1 MAPINPVFLNEVRFP
16 KRKTPNNMR
25 KSKKE
30 IISIALAFILVI
42 ASIVTMI
49 VKKELD
55 IKLLILTVIMLIIN
69 AGEILIAKQGDN
81 SKEYESEEESKRKR
95 DNIINSKVNE
105 KVLNI
110 FFIIVTVAIVAGMI
124 AFKITANLYIVAML
138 MPLLVLF
145 ALYLPV
151 YSLVYWYYWRKY
163 KD

>member
-1 MAPINPVFLNEVRFP
+1 
-16 KRKTPNNMR
+16 MR

-55 IKLLILTVIMLIIN
+55 IKLLILTAIMLIIN
-69 AGEILIAKQGDN
+69 AGEILIAKQGD
-81 SKEYESEEESKRKR
+81 SSAEAECEKERS
-95 DNIINSKVNE
+95 NIINSKVNE
-105 KVLNI
+105 KLLNI
-110 FFIIVTVAIVAGMI
+110 LFIIVTAAIIAGMI

-151 YSLVYWYYWRKY
+151 YSLAYWYCWRKY
-163 KD
+163 KE

>member
-1 MAPINPVFLNEVRFP
+1 
-16 KRKTPNNMR
+16 MR

-30 IISIALAFILVI
+30 IISIVLTFILVI

-95 DNIINSKVNE
+95 DNIINSIVNE

-110 FFIIVTVAIVAGMI
+110 LFIIVTAAIITGMI
-124 AFKITANLYIVAML
+124 AFKITENLYIVAML
-138 MPLLVLF
+138 VPLLVLF

-163 KD
+163 KE

>member
-1 MAPINPVFLNEVRFP
+1 
-16 KRKTPNNMR
+16 MR

-30 IISIALAFILVI
+30 IISIVLAFTLVI

-55 IKLLILTVIMLIIN
+55 IKLLILTVIMLIIT

-95 DNIINSKVNE
+95 DNIINSIVNE

-110 FFIIVTVAIVAGMI
+110 LFIIVTAAIITGMI
-124 AFKITANLYIVAML
+124 AFKITENLYIVAML
-138 MPLLVLF
+138 VPLLVLF

-163 KD
+163 KE

>member
-1 MAPINPVFLNEVRFP
+1 MVY
-16 KRKTPNNMR
+16 KNMR

-81 SKEYESEEESKRKR
+81 SKEYESEEVSKRKR
-95 DNIINSKVNE
+95 DNIINSIVNE

-110 FFIIVTVAIVAGMI
+110 LFIILTAAIIAGMI
-124 AFKITANLYIVAML
+124 AFKITENLYIVAML
-138 MPLLVLF
+138 VPLLVLF

-163 KD
+163 KE

>member
-1 MAPINPVFLNEVRFP
+1 
-16 KRKTPNNMR
+16 MR
-25 KSKKE
+25 KCKKE

-55 IKLLILTVIMLIIN
+55 IKLLILTVIMLIIT

-95 DNIINSKVNE
+95 DNIINSIVNE

-110 FFIIVTVAIVAGMI
+110 LFIIVTAAIITGMI
-124 AFKITANLYIVAML
+124 AFKITENLYIVAML
-138 MPLLVLF
+138 VPLLVLF

-163 KD
+163 KE

>member
-1 MAPINPVFLNEVRFP
+1 MSLSNTRTVY
-16 KRKTPNNMR
+16 KNMR

>member
-1 MAPINPVFLNEVRFP
+1 MVY
-16 KRKTPNNMR
+16 KNMR
-25 KSKKE
+25 KCKKE
-30 IISIALAFILVI
+30 IISIVLAFILVI

-95 DNIINSKVNE
+95 DNIINSIVNE

-110 FFIIVTVAIVAGMI
+110 LFIIVTAAIIVGMI
-124 AFKITANLYIVAML
+124 AFKITENLYIVAML
-138 MPLLVLF
+138 LPLLVLF

-163 KD
+163 KE

>member
-1 MAPINPVFLNEVRFP
+1 MAY
-16 KRKTPNNMR
+16 KNMR

-30 IISIALAFILVI
+30 IISIVLAFFLVI

-55 IKLLILTVIMLIIN
+55 IKLLILTVIMLIIT

-81 SKEYESEEESKRKR
+81 SKEYESEEERKRKR
-95 DNIINSKVNE
+95 DNIINSIVNE

-110 FFIIVTVAIVAGMI
+110 LFIIVTAAIITGMI
-124 AFKITANLYIVAML
+124 AFKITENLYIVAML
-138 MPLLVLF
+138 VPLLVLF

-163 KD
+163 KE

>member
-1 MAPINPVFLNEVRFP
+1 MAY
-16 KRKTPNNMR
+16 KNMR

-30 IISIALAFILVI
+30 IISIVLAFFLVI

-69 AGEILIAKQGDN
+69 VGEILIAKQDD
-81 SKEYESEEESKRKR
+81 SSAEAECKKERS
-95 DNIINSKVNE
+95 NIINSKVNE

-110 FFIIVTVAIVAGMI
+110 LFIILTAAIIAGMI
-124 AFKITANLYIVAML
+124 AFKITENLYIVAML
-138 MPLLVLF
+138 VPLLVLF

>member
-1 MAPINPVFLNEVRFP
+1 MAY
-16 KRKTPNNMR
+16 KNMR

-55 IKLLILTVIMLIIN
+55 IKLLILTVIMLIIT

-95 DNIINSKVNE
+95 DNIINSIVNE

-110 FFIIVTVAIVAGMI
+110 LFIIVTAAIITGMI
-124 AFKITANLYIVAML
+124 AFKITENLYIVAML
-138 MPLLVLF
+138 VPLLVLF

-163 KD
+163 KE

>member
-1 MAPINPVFLNEVRFP
+1 
-16 KRKTPNNMR
+16 MR

-30 IISIALAFILVI
+30 VISIALAFILVI

-95 DNIINSKVNE
+95 DNIINSIVNE

-110 FFIIVTVAIVAGMI
+110 LFIILTAAIIAGMI
-124 AFKITANLYIVAML
+124 AFKITKNLYIVAML
-138 MPLLVLF
+138 VPLLVLF

-163 KD
+163 KE

>member
-1 MAPINPVFLNEVRFP
+1 
-16 KRKTPNNMR
+16 MR

-69 AGEILIAKQGDN
+69 VGEVLIVKQGD
-81 SKEYESEEESKRKR
+81 SSTEAECEKERS
-95 DNIINSKVNE
+95 NIINSKVNE

-110 FFIIVTVAIVAGMI
+110 LFVIVTAAIIAGMI
-124 AFKITANLYIVAML
+124 AFKITENLYIVAML

-151 YSLVYWYYWRKY
+151 YSLVYWYYWRKH
-163 KD
+163 KE

>member
-1 MAPINPVFLNEVRFP
+1 
-16 KRKTPNNMR
+16 MR

-30 IISIALAFILVI
+30 IISIVLAFFLVI

-69 AGEILIAKQGDN
+69 VGEILIAKQGDN

-95 DNIINSKVNE
+95 DNIINSIVNE

-110 FFIIVTVAIVAGMI
+110 LFIILTAAIITGMI
-124 AFKITANLYIVAML
+124 AFKITENLYIVAML
-138 MPLLVLF
+138 VPLLVLF

-163 KD
+163 KE

>member
-1 MAPINPVFLNEVRFP
+1 MAY
-16 KRKTPNNMR
+16 KYMR

-30 IISIALAFILVI
+30 IISIVLAFFLVI

-69 AGEILIAKQGDN
+69 VGEILIAKQGDN

-95 DNIINSKVNE
+95 DNIINSIVNE

-110 FFIIVTVAIVAGMI
+110 LFIIVTAAIITGMI
-124 AFKITANLYIVAML
+124 AFKITENLYIVAML

-163 KD
+163 KE

>member
-1 MAPINPVFLNEVRFP
+1 
-16 KRKTPNNMR
+16 MR

-30 IISIALAFILVI
+30 IISIVLAFFLVI

-69 AGEILIAKQGDN
+69 VGEILIAKQGDN

-95 DNIINSKVNE
+95 DNIINSIVNE

-110 FFIIVTVAIVAGMI
+110 LFIILTAAIIAGMI
-124 AFKITANLYIVAML
+124 AFKITENLYIVAML
-138 MPLLVLF
+138 VPLLVLF

-163 KD
+163 KE

>member
-1 MAPINPVFLNEVRFP
+1 
-16 KRKTPNNMR
+16 MR

-30 IISIALAFILVI
+30 VISIVLTFILVI

-55 IKLLILTVIMLIIN
+55 IKLLILTVIMLIIT

-95 DNIINSKVNE
+95 DNIINSIVNE

-110 FFIIVTVAIVAGMI
+110 LFIIVTAAIITGMI
-124 AFKITANLYIVAML
+124 AFKITENLYIVAML
-138 MPLLVLF
+138 VPLLVLF

-163 KD
+163 KE

>member
-1 MAPINPVFLNEVRFP
+1 
-16 KRKTPNNMR
+16 MR
-25 KSKKE
+25 KCKKE

-55 IKLLILTVIMLIIN
+55 IKLLILTVIMLIITV
-69 AGEILIAKQGDN
+69 GEILIAKQGDN

-95 DNIINSKVNE
+95 DNIINSIVNE

-110 FFIIVTVAIVAGMI
+110 LFIIVTAAIITGMI
-124 AFKITANLYIVAML
+124 AFKITENLYIVAML
-138 MPLLVLF
+138 VPLLVLF

-163 KD
+163 KE

>member
-1 MAPINPVFLNEVRFP
+1 
-16 KRKTPNNMR
+16 MR

-69 AGEILIAKQGDN
+69 VGEILIAKQGDN

-95 DNIINSKVNE
+95 DNIINSTVNE

-110 FFIIVTVAIVAGMI
+110 LCIIVTAAIIAGMI
-124 AFKITANLYIVAML
+124 AFKITDNLYIVAML
-138 MPLLVLF
+138 VPLLVLF

-163 KD
+163 KE

>member
-1 MAPINPVFLNEVRFP
+1 
-16 KRKTPNNMR
+16 MR

-49 VKKELD
+49 AKKELD

-69 AGEILIAKQGDN
+69 VGEVLIVKQGD
-81 SKEYESEEESKRKR
+81 SSTEAECEKERS
-95 DNIINSKVNE
+95 NIINSKVNE

-110 FFIIVTVAIVAGMI
+110 LFIIVTAAIIAGMI
-124 AFKITANLYIVAML
+124 AFKVTANLYIVAML
-138 MPLLVLF
+138 VPLLVLF

-163 KD
+163 KE

>member
-1 MAPINPVFLNEVRFP
+1 MVY
-16 KRKTPNNMR
+16 KNMR
-25 KSKKE
+25 KCKKE

-55 IKLLILTVIMLIIN
+55 IKLLILTVIMLIIT

-95 DNIINSKVNE
+95 DNIINSIVNE

-110 FFIIVTVAIVAGMI
+110 LFIIVTAAIITGMI
-124 AFKITANLYIVAML
+124 AFKITENLYIVAML
-138 MPLLVLF
+138 VPLLVLF

-163 KD
+163 KE

>member
-1 MAPINPVFLNEVRFP
+1 
-16 KRKTPNNMR
+16 MR
-25 KSKKE
+25 KCKKE

-42 ASIVTMI
+42 ASIVTMR

-55 IKLLILTVIMLIIN
+55 IKLLILTVIMLIIT

-95 DNIINSKVNE
+95 DNIINSIVNE

-110 FFIIVTVAIVAGMI
+110 LFIIVTAAIITGMI
-124 AFKITANLYIVAML
+124 AFKITENLYIVAML
-138 MPLLVLF
+138 VPLLVLF

-163 KD
+163 KE

>member
-1 MAPINPVFLNEVRFP
+1 MKN
-16 KRKTPNNMR
+16 
-25 KSKKE
+25 KKE

-42 ASIVTMI
+42 ASIVTII

-55 IKLLILTVIMLIIN
+55 IKLLILTVIMLIIT

-95 DNIINSKVNE
+95 DNIINSIVNE

-110 FFIIVTVAIVAGMI
+110 LFIIVTAAIITGMI
-124 AFKITANLYIVAML
+124 AFKITENLYIVAML
-138 MPLLVLF
+138 VPLLVLF

-163 KD
+163 KE

>member
-1 MAPINPVFLNEVRFP
+1 
-16 KRKTPNNMR
+16 MR

-55 IKLLILTVIMLIIN
+55 IKLLILTVIMLIITV
-69 AGEILIAKQGDN
+69 GEILIAEQGDN

-105 KVLNI
+105 KEEN
-110 FFIIVTVAIVAGMI
+110 
-124 AFKITANLYIVAML
+124 
-138 MPLLVLF
+138 PLL
-145 ALYLPV
+145 
-151 YSLVYWYYWRKY
+151 
-163 KD
+163 

>member
-1 MAPINPVFLNEVRFP
+1 
-16 KRKTPNNMR
+16 MR

-30 IISIALAFILVI
+30 IISIVLAFFLVI

-69 AGEILIAKQGDN
+69 VGEILIAKHGDN

-95 DNIINSKVNE
+95 DNIINSTVNE

-110 FFIIVTVAIVAGMI
+110 LFIILTAAIIAGMI
-124 AFKITANLYIVAML
+124 AFKITENLYIVAML
-138 MPLLVLF
+138 VPLLVLF

-163 KD
+163 KE

>member
-1 MAPINPVFLNEVRFP
+1 MVY
-16 KRKTPNNMR
+16 KNMR
-25 KSKKE
+25 KCKKE

-69 AGEILIAKQGDN
+69 VGEILIAKQGDN

-95 DNIINSKVNE
+95 DNIINSTVNE

-110 FFIIVTVAIVAGMI
+110 LCIIVTAAIIAGMI
-124 AFKITANLYIVAML
+124 AFKITENLYIVAML
-138 MPLLVLF
+138 MSLLVLF

-163 KD
+163 KE

>member
-1 MAPINPVFLNEVRFP
+1 
-16 KRKTPNNMR
+16 MR

-30 IISIALAFILVI
+30 IISIALAFFLVI

-95 DNIINSKVNE
+95 DNIINSIVNE

-110 FFIIVTVAIVAGMI
+110 LFIIVTAAIITGMI
-124 AFKITANLYIVAML
+124 AFKITENLYIVAML
-138 MPLLVLF
+138 VPLLVLF

-163 KD
+163 KE

>member
-1 MAPINPVFLNEVRFP
+1 
-16 KRKTPNNMR
+16 MR

-55 IKLLILTVIMLIIN
+55 IKLLILTVIMLIITV
-69 AGEILIAKQGDN
+69 GEILIAKQGDS
-81 SKEYESEEESKRKR
+81 SKKYESEEESKRKR
-95 DNIINSKVNE
+95 YNIINSTVNE

-110 FFIIVTVAIVAGMI
+110 FFIIVTAAIIAGMI
-124 AFKITANLYIVAML
+124 AFKITENLYIVAML

-151 YSLVYWYYWRKY
+151 YSLVYWYCWRKY
-163 KD
+163 KE

>member
-1 MAPINPVFLNEVRFP
+1 
-16 KRKTPNNMR
+16 MR
-25 KSKKE
+25 KSKKK
-30 IISIALAFILVI
+30 IISIALAFTLII

-55 IKLLILTVIMLIIN
+55 IKLLILTAIMLIIT
-69 AGEILIAKQGDN
+69 AGEILIAKQGD
-81 SKEYESEEESKRKR
+81 SSTEAEREKERS
-95 DNIINSKVNE
+95 NIINSKVNE

-110 FFIIVTVAIVAGMI
+110 LFIIVTVAIVVGMI

-151 YSLVYWYYWRKY
+151 HSLVYWYCWRKY
-163 KD
+163 KE

>member
-1 MAPINPVFLNEVRFP
+1 
-16 KRKTPNNMR
+16 MR

-55 IKLLILTVIMLIIN
+55 VKLLILTVIMLIIT
-69 AGEILIAKQGDN
+69 AGEILIAKQGD
-81 SKEYESEEESKRKR
+81 SSTEAEREKERS
-95 DNIINSKVNE
+95 NIINRKVNE

-110 FFIIVTVAIVAGMI
+110 LFIIVTAAIIAGMI
-124 AFKITANLYIVAML
+124 AFKITENLYIVAML

-151 YSLVYWYYWRKY
+151 YSLVYWYCWRKY
-163 KD
+163 KE

>member
-1 MAPINPVFLNEVRFP
+1 
-16 KRKTPNNMR
+16 MR

-55 IKLLILTVIMLIIN
+55 IKLLILTVIMLIIT
-69 AGEILIAKQGDN
+69 AGEILIAKQGD
-81 SKEYESEEESKRKR
+81 SSTEAEREKERS
-95 DNIINSKVNE
+95 NIINSKVNE

-110 FFIIVTVAIVAGMI
+110 LFIIVTAAIIAGMI
-124 AFKITANLYIVAML
+124 AFKITENLYIVAML

-151 YSLVYWYYWRKY
+151 YSLVYWYCWRKY
-163 KD
+163 KE

>member
-1 MAPINPVFLNEVRFP
+1 
-16 KRKTPNNMR
+16 MR

-55 IKLLILTVIMLIIN
+55 IKLLILTVIMLIIT

-95 DNIINSKVNE
+95 DNIINSIVNE

-110 FFIIVTVAIVAGMI
+110 LFMIVTAAIITGMI
-124 AFKITANLYIVAML
+124 AFKITENLYIVAML
-138 MPLLVLF
+138 MSLLVLF

-163 KD
+163 KE

>member
-1 MAPINPVFLNEVRFP
+1 
-16 KRKTPNNMR
+16 MR

-30 IISIALAFILVI
+30 IISMALAFILVI

-55 IKLLILTVIMLIIN
+55 IKLLILTVIMLIIT

-95 DNIINSKVNE
+95 DNIINSIVNE

-110 FFIIVTVAIVAGMI
+110 LFIIVTAAIITGMI
-124 AFKITANLYIVAML
+124 AFKITENLYIVAML
-138 MPLLVLF
+138 VPLLVLF

-163 KD
+163 KE

>member
-1 MAPINPVFLNEVRFP
+1 MKN
-16 KRKTPNNMR
+16 
-25 KSKKE
+25 KKE

-69 AGEILIAKQGDN
+69 VGEILIAKQDDN

-95 DNIINSKVNE
+95 DNIINSIVNE

-110 FFIIVTVAIVAGMI
+110 LFIIVTSAIIAGMI
-124 AFKITANLYIVAML
+124 AFKITENLYIVAML

-163 KD
+163 KE

>member
-1 MAPINPVFLNEVRFP
+1 
-16 KRKTPNNMR
+16 MR

-49 VKKELD
+49 IKKELD
-55 IKLLILTVIMLIIN
+55 IKLLILTVIMLIITV
-69 AGEILIAKQGDN
+69 GEILIAKQGDN